1 MINTSIQYIGNFVKT
16 FGYKG
21 ELILKFDVS
30 IPENFEQIKII
41 FIKLDGLPV
50 PFFVSKNGIFIKDD
64 QIAFL
69 KLDDINDEEKA
80 QKLLATEIS
89 IENYIEQEK
98 IDTSNIN
105 SFKNYKIIDVN
116 IGEIGY
122 FEKIIEI
129 PNNPL
134 IQLFKEKNEILL
146 PFTEEIIIKIDD
158 QNKTIEVN
166 TPKGL
171 VDIYLNNE

>member
-1 MINTSIQYIGNFVKT
+1 MINTSIQYIGKFAKT

-30 IPENFEQIKII
+30 IPSGFEKTKVI

-50 PFFVSKNGIFIKDD
+50 PFFISPNEIFIKDD
-64 QIAFL
+64 QTAII
-69 KLDDINDEEKA
+69 KLDDVDDEEKA
-80 QKLLATEIS
+80 KKLLGKEIS

-105 SFKNYKIIDVN
+105 SFKNYKIVDIN

-134 IQLFKEKNEILL
+134 IQLFKEEIEILL
-146 PFTEEIIIKIDD
+146 PFTEEIITKIDD
-158 QNKTIEVN
+158 KNKTIEVN

-171 VDIYLNNE
+171 VDIYLED